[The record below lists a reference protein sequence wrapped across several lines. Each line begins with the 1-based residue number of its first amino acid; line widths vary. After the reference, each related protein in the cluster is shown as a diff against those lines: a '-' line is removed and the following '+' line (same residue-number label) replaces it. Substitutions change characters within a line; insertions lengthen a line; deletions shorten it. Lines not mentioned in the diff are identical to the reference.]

1 MCIRNTCKQSP
12 GFDGRSAGLEGW
24 RLRAE
29 SNRRTRLCRPL
40 HDHSA
45 TQPLQGAFLL
55 SVFFRDCGV
64 GAVPVHR
71 LGRILM
77 YWHTLRFCARRPDT
91 SDRLALAEKSGLLET
106 PFVSY
111 CILNRRP
118 KKAPIE
124 SRHEN
129 WSGKRDS
136 NSRPQPWQGCAL
148 PAELFP
154 QKSRYSIDSA

>member
-1 MCIRNTCKQSP
+1 MSYRLPQRHP
-12 GFDGRSAGLEGW
+12 GIGWIYW

-77 YWHTLRFCARRPDT
+77 YWHTPRFCARRPDT
-91 SDRLALAEKSGLLET
+91 SDRPALAEKSGLLET
-106 PFVSY
+106 PLVSY
-111 CILNRRP
+111 CILIRRQKKPRSNRGLKTGAGNEIRTRDP
-118 KKAPIE
+118 NLGKVVLYQLSY
-124 SRHEN
+124 SR
-129 WSGKRDS
+129 KR
-136 NSRPQPWQGCAL
+136 AAIL
-148 PAELFP
+148 
-154 QKSRYSIDSA
+154 